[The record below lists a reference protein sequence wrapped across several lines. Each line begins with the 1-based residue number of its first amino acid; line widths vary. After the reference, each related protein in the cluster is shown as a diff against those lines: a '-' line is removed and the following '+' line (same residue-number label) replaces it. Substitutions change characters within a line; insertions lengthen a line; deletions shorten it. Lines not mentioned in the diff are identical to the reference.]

1 MVVGSGRS
9 VALTAGGVSSPAVAL
24 AQFLELVEERG
35 LAVPGE
41 ALREFIEAGEKMI
54 SEQFDNEGRIDPAA
68 SLRNS
73 SVTYSGFVSSAAA
86 SSGYARSLS
95 RSAAAAIPGSAS
107 STAAIS
113 GSSLRSAS
121 TSALSTGF

>member
-54 SEQFDNEGRIDPAA
+54 SEQFDNEGRIDPRCEFAQFQRYVLGVRIERCGELGVCA
-68 SLRNS
+68 
-73 SVTYSGFVSSAAA
+73 
-86 SSGYARSLS
+86 
-95 RSAAAAIPGSAS
+95 
-107 STAAIS
+107 
-113 GSSLRSAS
+113 
-121 TSALSTGF
+121 